1 MRFIRDPSTGQ
12 RMSRMNPESHWVRRD
27 CLELRI
33 NVGRDYLACSAARKQ
48 GVCSSTRGIRRQ
60 ELDRLILDAPRD
72 RMMDPELFAE
82 FSRAFVEEWNRLM
95 AEAGCGRDGAIWEL
109 AKVERKLR
117 GLIEAVSEGFRT
129 TGLQEQMTVRCAGH
143 RADGRHASMICL
155 AQLGGGTTTNS
166 AAILDGSG
174 AVPDVFVCSAK
185 VVAGTRNHLDLL
197 LAD

>member
-1 MRFIRDPSTGQ
+1 
-12 RMSRMNPESHWVRRD
+12 MNPESHWVRRD

-60 ELDRLILDAPRD
+60 ELDRLILDALRD

-95 AEAGCGRDGAIWEL
+95 AEAGCGRDGATWEL

-129 TGLQEQMTVRCAGH
+129 KGLQEQMTVRCAGH
-143 RADGRHASMICL
+143 RAGRRHASMICL
-155 AQLGGGTTTNS
+155 GQTTTTNS
-166 AAILDGSG
+166 GRTPVALPADHAL
-174 AVPDVFVCSAK
+174 FVRSAK
-185 VVAGTRNHLDLL
+185 VVAGTGFEPVTFRL
-197 LAD
+197 